1 MYNNC
6 LLQFDLFLV
15 YYNWAR
21 NTCNTTYYPAIP
33 WLNAPC
39 YARHTSLCAATKRI
53 GVAPVQSRPYARS
66 VNATGM
72 PHALI
77 LIVTTRGCGR
87 KPQPQP
93 RTTAAYGGRATGAR
107 SWRPDLRRSAPR
119 LLKRSQR
126 SATPALGRGAPPTT
140 ARRRQETC
148 TVL

>member
-72 PHALI
+72 PHAPI
-77 LIVTTRGCGR
+77 LLARTPSCGPKPR
-87 KPQPQP
+87 PQPSL
-93 RTTAAYGGRATGAR
+93 TGAYGGHATDA
-107 SWRPDLRRSAPR
+107 STWRPGSRRNAPR
-119 LLKRSQR
+119 LQRRSR
-126 SATPALGRGAPPTT
+126 RRVSPAPGRAAHSTT
-140 ARRRQETC
+140 ARGKPWTC